1 MIAAISIS
9 VLGYMYITEKGF
21 FDNRT
26 KLYAYL
32 DEPTGISTKSIVH
45 VNGFEIGKVNEIE
58 IINNEIILEL
68 LINKKIT
75 LKNESQLFSTPRS
88 IMGEK
93 DIEVQNSNQGQ
104 EIYSSGDTIKNKIIS
119 KSLKETLDP
128 NNQYE
133 PQLKEISKTIGTAL
147 LDYANSP
154 NEKCNESQ
162 LKFVLNR
169 IENYPDGLNEKD
181 AYILVENMCKQ
192 NVENSQLQNELTYRL
207 LEINPT
213 PIVNILDHNNFE
225 ESIIEEF
232 HSRVENPIHDDFNL
246 TMILDKLKNCEQSVG
261 KERLLNSLQIAI
273 EKYK

>member
-21 FDNRT
+21 FGNRT

-213 PIVNILDHNNFE
+213 PIVNILEHNNFE

-232 HSRVENPIHDDFNL
+232 HSRVKNPIHDDFNL

>member
-21 FDNRT
+21 FDNSI

-32 DEPTGISTKSIVH
+32 DEPTGISTKSNVH
-45 VNGFEIGKVNEIE
+45 VNGYEIGKVNEIE

-75 LKNESQLFSTPRS
+75 LKNEAQLFSTPRG
-88 IMGEK
+88 IMGDK

-128 NNQYE
+128 NKQYE
-133 PQLKEISKTIGTAL
+133 PQLKEISKTIGTTL
-147 LDYANSP
+147 LEYANSP

-192 NVENSQLQNELTYRL
+192 NAENAQLQNELTYRL

-213 PIVNILDHNNFE
+213 PIVNILENNNFDE
-225 ESIIEEF
+225 LIIEEF
-232 HSRVENPIHDDFNL
+232 HSRIESPIHDGFNL
-246 TMILDKLKNCEQSVG
+246 TMILDKLKNCEQSIG

-273 EKYK
+273 EKY